1 MKKNLH
7 PFAEHAPHPEKEE
20 AFNIHFMSGLVIILD
35 FRKRFTMLRCLI
47 SIQSKE

>member
-1 MKKNLH
+1 MEKTFILLRSMLLIPKK
-7 PFAEHAPHPEKEE
+7 EDT
-20 AFNIHFMSGLVIILD
+20 FNIHFMSDLVIILD